1 MSPTRGV
8 ALRPGGGQNRVLKE
22 RRINLARDVYPG
34 HVASL
39 QDATMR
45 DSTYPGVALGCYA
58 MAPLGQQTDPRFLSG
73 HYPDAP
79 FRHTTQLD
87 DSFRHLLDL
96 VPKGFGQLAQKLVN
110 RVKLGPWMF
119 QVASLA
125 WLTKPKSLPSM
136 GVRIATHSF
145 LAFEG
150 MPTPGGRGSDG
161 SMGWAPQKEGSA
173 RILVSG
179 TPGKPW
185 MVLRAPTT
193 FPSR

>member
-1 MSPTRGV
+1 
-8 ALRPGGGQNRVLKE
+8 
-22 RRINLARDVYPG
+22 
-34 HVASL
+34 
-39 QDATMR
+39 MR
-45 DSTYPGVALGCYA
+45 DSTDPGVALGCYA
-58 MAPLGQQTDPRFLSG
+58 MAPLGQQTDPRFLLG
-73 HYPDAP
+73 HYPDTP
-79 FRHTTQLD
+79 FRNTKQLE

-96 VPKGFGQLAQKLVN
+96 APKRFGRLLQKLVN

-161 SMGWAPQKEGSA
+161 SRGGHPK
-173 RILVSG
+173 RKVR
-179 TPGKPW
+179 PGFW
-185 MVLRAPTT
+185 
-193 FPSR
+193 